1 MHTLLLLFF
10 TFFKIGAFTFGGGYA
25 MLELMKTELCS
36 RKNWVSE
43 EEILDYFAIA
53 QCTPGVIAVN
63 TATFVGKKVKGFWGA
78 ILATLGVV
86 TPSVIIITIIA
97 GFLKNFAEYEITQ
110 HIFGGIRVI
119 VAVLVLNAVFTMG
132 KSAIKDKICLAL
144 AIISCALSFV
154 FDLSPIYFVIAG
166 TLLGIFIKRD
176 KKGGKKS

>member
-1 MHTLLLLFF
+1 MRDLLLLFF

-25 MLELMKTELCS
+25 MLELMKTELS
-36 RKNWVSE
+36 LRKKWVTE
-43 EEILDYFAIA
+43 EELLDYFAIA

-78 ILATLGVV
+78 IFATLGVV

-97 GFLKNFAEYEITQ
+97 GFLKNFAEYEITK

-132 KSAIKDKICLAL
+132 KSAVKDKICLAL
-144 AIISCALSFV
+144 AIISCVLSFV

-166 TLLGIFIKRD
+166 TILGIFVKRD
-176 KKGGKKS
+176 KKGGDEA